1 MFYFPLIKE
10 VFIGVQLLYKIVLVS
25 TAWQNE
31 SAIHIPISA
40 LFKISFPF

>member
-1 MFYFPLIKE
+1 MFYFCIIKK

-31 SAIHIPISA
+31 SAIHIHKPA
-40 LFKISFPF
+40 L